1 MEVFSLKVLLGGSRL
16 SSASPRS
23 TTSKNFNVLKMFSK
37 FCQVSDFSSKTLSM
51 LEVLSKSTTKWTLN
65 LLFGVCFRFL

>member
-1 MEVFSLKVLLGGSRL
+1 MEVFSLKVLLGGSHL

-23 TTSKNFNVLKMFSK
+23 TTSKNFNFLKMFSK
-37 FCQVSDFSSKTLSM
+37 FCQVPDFSSKTLSM